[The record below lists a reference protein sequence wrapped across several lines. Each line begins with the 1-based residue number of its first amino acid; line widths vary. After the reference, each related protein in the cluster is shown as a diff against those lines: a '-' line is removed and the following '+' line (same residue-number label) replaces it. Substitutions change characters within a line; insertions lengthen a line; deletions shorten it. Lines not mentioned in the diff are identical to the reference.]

1 MSEATSA
8 AELTPLMSR
17 RDFARLAALACA
29 AAACSSDEGGAVTA
43 PTGNGITINGN
54 TMTIP
59 LAQNSALDRANGMI
73 IVTQARVAVIRLSAT
88 DYRTLSS
95 VCTHEGCTV
104 NAFNGS
110 QVICPCHGSQFSTSG
125 AVVRGP
131 AGAPLR
137 SFPTTFD
144 ATRGV
149 VTVNLA

>member
-1 MSEATSA
+1 MSETTST
-8 AELTPLMSR
+8 AELTSLMSR

-29 AAACSSDEGGAVTA
+29 AAACSSDGGGATA

-54 TMTIP
+54 TMTVP
-59 LAQNSALDRANGMI
+59 LAQNSALGRANGMI
-73 IVTQARVAVIRLSAT
+73 VVSQARVVVLRLSAT

-104 NAFNGS
+104 NEFNGS

-131 AGAPLR
+131 AGSPLR

-149 VTVNLA
+149 ITVNLA